1 MIMVHGEH
9 FTRKVTKDMTR
20 EKKWTL
26 AVLAAFAG
34 ASFVGTAYAAE
45 SADAP
50 PRGDTCAD

>member
-1 MIMVHGEH
+1 M
-9 FTRKVTKDMTR
+9 KR

-45 SADAP
+45 QAAETDVHALSDMVVTA
-50 PRGDTCAD
+50 